1 MKFILLMIFFVC
13 SFRVSAQQ
21 NSNDP
26 IVIEIVKS
34 PDLAEEHENRLA
46 AEMIEKTHGVIEG
59 DEGGSFLR
67 NWRENFRFQQKAID
81 GFRWVS
87 MHRGTPHETL
97 VTDGVFLFG
106 LTHVTEMLSGP
117 IAMSVSVSQ
126 GWPEWIT
133 AIFGGVGTI
142 ISVPGLDPLCIIT
155 FAIYSKSPRFQKFI
169 GRIRWG
175 IVRGVT
181 STLKLSRADRLLQRV
196 FARHDLGIWLSRME
210 HLSEIREDARG
221 RVSLEFQ
228 YEFRDQ
234 PLKVLI
240 EMTEN
245 RAYLKE
251 VVIHASHAELYK
263 DKHFET
269 WLKPLGWNTANFVR
283 TFLQRAQLQEGTWEK
298 AYLESHEIE
307 GQIQRIIIKDSTVS
321 ISAPWKSPWTSRE
334 TLTGRDTKRSSAP
347 SIAPSCISLFAR

>member
-1 MKFILLMIFFVC
+1 MKFAVLMIFFIF
-13 SFRVSAQQ
+13 SFPISAQQ

-26 IVIEIVKS
+26 IAIEIVKS
-34 PDLAEEHENRLA
+34 PNFAEDHEHRMA
-46 AEMIEKTHGVIEG
+46 AEMIEKTHEIIEG
-59 DEGGSFLR
+59 DESGSFLR

-81 GFRWVS
+81 GYRWVS
-87 MHRGTPHETL
+87 MHRGTPYETL

-117 IAMSVSVSQ
+117 IAMSVSISQ

-169 GRIRWG
+169 GRVRWG
-175 IVRGVT
+175 IVRGVQ
-181 STLKLSRADRLLQRV
+181 STLKFSRADRLLQRV
-196 FARHDLGIWLSRME
+196 FARHDLGLWLSRIE
-210 HLSEIREDARG
+210 HLKEIREDSRG
-221 RVSLEFQ
+221 RVDLEFH

-234 PLKVLI
+234 PLKVLV
-240 EMTEN
+240 ELTEN
-245 RAYLKE
+245 RAYVKE
-251 VVIHASHAELYK
+251 VTMHVSHADLLK
-263 DKHFET
+263 DKNFET
-269 WLKPLGWNTANFVR
+269 WLKPLGWNAANFLR
-283 TFLQRAQLQEGTWEK
+283 SFLQRAQQQPESSWEK

-307 GQIQRIIIKDSTVS
+307 GQIQRVIIKDSAVS

-334 TLTGRDTKRSSAP
+334 MGGAP
-347 SIAPSCISLFAR
+347 RCESLFAR